1 MNIIK
6 VMRKAIPSVSC
17 KEGCHECCGIVP
29 FSTWELGRI
38 EPLSYKTITCSY
50 LNESGCSIYRE
61 RPILC
66 RLMGASM
73 EPKLAC
79 PYGCIADNP
88 LSIEDT
94 RAIMEAYMPQIP
106 DHIKFEML
114 RPLME
119 DA

>member
-1 MNIIK
+1 
-6 VMRKAIPSVSC
+6 
-17 KEGCHECCGIVP
+17 
-29 FSTWELGRI
+29 
-38 EPLSYKTITCSY
+38 
-50 LNESGCSIYRE
+50 
-61 RPILC
+61 
-66 RLMGASM
+66 MGASM